1 MRIIVSGKAF
11 IEAWKFYKKNMDLVV
26 IKLILIISGVCFFL
40 LILSSCSFSSKACK
54 RLFAQASKEKF
65 DLVIIPGGPFQNG
78 KWGRIVK
85 GRVYW
90 SKFLFDK
97 GIAKNVMYSG
107 SSVYTPYTEAVIMS
121 LYAEAIGIPKENIF
135 TETKA
140 EHSTEN
146 VYYSYQKAKQ
156 LGFKKIAIA
165 SDPFQTKL
173 IRKFTRKKV
182 SPDIMLIPFVV
193 DTLKEIQP
201 QMKDPPIDYETAFN
215 KDFKSITKRESF
227 WKRLRG
233 TMGKNIDKN
242 AYQLK

>member
-1 MRIIVSGKAF
+1 MNIVFVKIFF
-11 IEAWKFYKKNMDLVV
+11 IL
-26 IKLILIISGVCFFL
+26 SGVCLFL
-40 LILSSCSFSSKACK
+40 LALSSCSFSSKACK
-54 RLFAQASKEKF
+54 KLFNQSANQQF

-90 SKFLFDK
+90 SKFLFDN
-97 GIAKNVMYSG
+97 GIAKNLMYSG

-121 LYAEAIGIPKENIF
+121 LYAQAIGIPKENIF

-146 VYYSYQKAKQ
+146 VYYAYQKARQ
-156 LGFKKIAIA
+156 LGFKKIAVA

-173 IRKFTRKKV
+173 IRKFTQKKV
-182 SPDIMLIPFVV
+182 SPDIQLIPFVV
-193 DTLKEIQP
+193 DTLKEMQP
-201 QMKDPPIDYETAFN
+201 EMKDPLIDYEKAFN
-215 KDFKSITKRESF
+215 KNFKSITKRESF
-227 WKRLRG
+227 WKRLKG

-242 AYQLK
+242 AYQ